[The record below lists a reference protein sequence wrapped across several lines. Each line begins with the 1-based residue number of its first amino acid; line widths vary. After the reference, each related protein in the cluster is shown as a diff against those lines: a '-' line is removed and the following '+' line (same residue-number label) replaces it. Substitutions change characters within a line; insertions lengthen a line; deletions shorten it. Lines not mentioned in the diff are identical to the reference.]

1 MHENEINKYAE
12 RHRMST
18 ETHLILKRKDPESC
32 YDFLATPWASQVAL
46 VVKDQP
52 TNARDIRDM
61 GLIPGSGRFP

>member
-1 MHENEINKYAE
+1 
-12 RHRMST
+12 MST